1 MQYFL
6 VFVVVVYVLT
16 TIFSSP
22 VIWLLLGIVVIFVI
36 AGILDLFN
44 TSSNNT
50 RQSSSYKTSNQSVKN
65 TGKFSSFKEWSQSV
79 DKNEPNKKSDDML
92 DEKISVKEFIK
103 LRDVLNSI
111 DLSGEF
117 TEDTRDEIIEKLLAV
132 KSSEF
137 DNETATRLENIDLNT
152 ARNFFV
158 SYRDMLNSKDLEAF
172 DFVTARDFML
182 GFATE
187 EEMQD
192 AVERENSRNQT
203 SQVYDDYDDY
213 DEYDEDDEY
222 DDDNY
227 EKPNWKENS
236 NSAKQKRIKNLRKD
250 VNRLNREYRF
260 ESGFDPDWDED
271 DRLSEKYRHDE
282 EKYLRA
288 RKLELEERNRSYD
301 NYLAPDER
309 DRFKDETDEEW

>member
-6 VFVVVVYVLT
+6 IFVLVMGILM
-16 TIFSSP
+16 TIFSNP
-22 VIWLLLGIVVIFVI
+22 IFWII
-36 AGILDLFN
+36 AGILIVLVFKAIVDLFRA
-44 TSSNNT
+44 SSNDV
-50 RQSSSYKTSNQSVKN
+50 RQSSNYKK
-65 TGKFSSFKEWSQSV
+65 WSQSV
-79 DKNEPNKKSDDML
+79 DKKEPNKKNDNML
-92 DEKISVKEFIK
+92 DEKIPVKEFIK

-117 TEDTRDEIIEKLLAV
+117 TEDVLDDIIEKLLAV

-137 DNETATRLENIDLNT
+137 DDETATRLEEVDLNT

-172 DFVTARDFML
+172 DFVTAREIMS

-192 AVERENSRNQT
+192 AVEMENSRNQS
-203 SQVYDDYDDY
+203 SQVYDDYEDY
-213 DEYDEDDEY
+213 DEYD
-222 DDDNY
+222 DDDDY
-227 EKPNWKENS
+227 EQPNWNENRE
-236 NSAKQKRIKNLRKD
+236 SAKQKRIKNLRKD

-309 DRFKDETDEEW
+309 DRFRDETDEEW

>member
-6 VFVVVVYVLT
+6 VFVLVIGGLI
-16 TIFSSP
+16 TIFSNP
-22 VIWLLLGIVVIFVI
+22 IFWIILGIAVIVAI
-36 AGILDLFN
+36 INLFC
-44 TSSNNT
+44 TSSNDI
-50 RQSSSYKTSNQSVKN
+50 RQS
-65 TGKFSSFKEWSQSV
+65 SSFKEWSRSV
-79 DKNEPNKKSDDML
+79 DKKEPNKKNDNIL
-92 DEKISVKEFIK
+92 DEKIPVQELIK
-103 LRDVLNSI
+103 LRDILNLI

-117 TEDTRDEIIEKLLAV
+117 TEDTRDEIIEKLLEV

-137 DNETATRLENIDLNT
+137 DNENAMRLEGVDLNT
-152 ARNFFV
+152 ARNFFI
-158 SYRDMLNSKDLEAF
+158 SYRDMLNSKDLESF
-172 DFVTARDFML
+172 EFVSARELMS

-203 SQVYDDYDDY
+203 NQVYNDYDDY
-213 DEYDEDDEY
+213 DEYD
-222 DDDNY
+222 DDDDY
-227 EKPNWKENS
+227 EQPNWNENR
-236 NSAKQKRIKNLRKD
+236 NSAKQKRINNLRKD

>member
-6 VFVVVVYVLT
+6 IFVVVAYVLT

-22 VIWLLLGIVVIFVI
+22 VTWIFLGVLVIFVI
-36 AGILDLFN
+36 AGILDLFSA
-44 TSSNNT
+44 SSNNT
-50 RQSSSYKTSNQSVKN
+50 RQFSSYKTSNQSVKN

-79 DKNEPNKKSDDML
+79 DKNEPNKKSDD
-92 DEKISVKEFIK
+92 
-103 LRDVLNSI
+103 
-111 DLSGEF
+111 
-117 TEDTRDEIIEKLLAV
+117 
-132 KSSEF
+132 
-137 DNETATRLENIDLNT
+137 
-152 ARNFFV
+152 
-158 SYRDMLNSKDLEAF
+158 
-172 DFVTARDFML
+172 
-182 GFATE
+182 
-187 EEMQD
+187 
-192 AVERENSRNQT
+192 
-203 SQVYDDYDDY
+203 YDDYEDY
-213 DEYDEDDEY
+213 DEYD
-222 DDDNY
+222 DDDY
-227 EKPNWKENS
+227 EQPNWNENR

-260 ESGFDPDWDED
+260 DSGFDPDWDED

>member
-6 VFVVVVYVLT
+6 VFVLVMGVLM
-16 TIFSSP
+16 TIFSNP
-22 VIWLLLGIVVIFVI
+22 IFWII
-36 AGILDLFN
+36 AGILIVLVFKAIVDLFSA
-44 TSSNNT
+44 SSNNT
-50 RQSSSYKTSNQSVKN
+50 RQS
-65 TGKFSSFKEWSQSV
+65 SSFKEWSQSV
-79 DKNEPNKKSDDML
+79 DKNESNKKSDDIL
-92 DEKISVKEFIK
+92 DEKIPTQELIK
-103 LRDVLNSI
+103 LRNILNLI

-117 TEDTRDEIIEKLLAV
+117 TKDTRDEIIEKLLPV
-132 KSSEF
+132 KSSQF
-137 DNETATRLENIDLNT
+137 DNETATRLKNIDLNT
-152 ARNFFV
+152 ARNFFI
-158 SYRDMLNSKDLEAF
+158 SYRDMLNSKDLESF
-172 DFVTARDFML
+172 EFVTARELMS

-203 SQVYDDYDDY
+203 NQVYDDCDDY
-213 DEYDEDDEY
+213 DEYD
-222 DDDNY
+222 DDDY
-227 EKPNWKENS
+227 EQPNWNENR
-236 NSAKQKRIKNLRKD
+236 NSAKQKRIKNLKKD

>member
-6 VFVVVVYVLT
+6 IFVVVAYVLT
-16 TIFSSP
+16 TIFSNP
-22 VIWLLLGIVVIFVI
+22 VTWILLGVLVIFVI
-36 AGILDLFN
+36 AGIVDLFSA
-44 TSSNNT
+44 SSNDV
-50 RQSSSYKTSNQSVKN
+50 RQSSSHKTSNQSVKN

-92 DEKISVKEFIK
+92 DEKIPTQELIK
-103 LRDVLNSI
+103 LRNILNLI

-117 TEDTRDEIIEKLLAV
+117 TKDTRDEIIEKLLAV

-137 DNETATRLENIDLNT
+137 DNENAMRLEGVDLNT
-152 ARNFFV
+152 ARNFFI
-158 SYRDMLNSKDLEAF
+158 SYRDMLNSKDLESF
-172 DFVTARDFML
+172 EFVSARELMS

-192 AVERENSRNQT
+192 AVERENSSNQT
-203 SQVYDDYDDY
+203 NQLYDDYDNY
-213 DEYDEDDEY
+213 DEYDEY
-222 DDDNY
+222 DDDDY
-227 EKPNWKENS
+227 EQPNWNENR

-250 VNRLNREYRF
+250 VNHLNREYRF

>member
-6 VFVVVVYVLT
+6 VFVLVMGVLM
-16 TIFSSP
+16 TIFSNP
-22 VIWLLLGIVVIFVI
+22 IFWII
-36 AGILDLFN
+36 AGILIVLVFKAIVDLFSA
-44 TSSNNT
+44 SSNNI
-50 RQSSSYKTSNQSVKN
+50 RQS
-65 TGKFSSFKEWSQSV
+65 SSFKEWSQSV
-79 DKNEPNKKSDDML
+79 DKNEPNKKSDDIL
-92 DEKISVKEFIK
+92 DEKIPTQELIK
-103 LRDVLNSI
+103 LRNILNLI

-117 TEDTRDEIIEKLLAV
+117 TKDTRDEIIEKLLPV
-132 KSSEF
+132 KSSQF
-137 DNETATRLENIDLNT
+137 DNETATRLKNIDLNT
-152 ARNFFV
+152 ARNFFI
-158 SYRDMLNSKDLEAF
+158 SYRDMLNSKDLESF
-172 DFVTARDFML
+172 EFVTARELMS

-203 SQVYDDYDDY
+203 NQVYDDC
-213 DEYDEDDEY
+213 DEYEEY
-222 DDDNY
+222 DDDDY
-227 EKPNWKENS
+227 EQPNWNENR
-236 NSAKQKRIKNLRKD
+236 NFAKQKRIKNLRKD

>member
-1 MQYFL
+1 
-6 VFVVVVYVLT
+6 
-16 TIFSSP
+16 
-22 VIWLLLGIVVIFVI
+22 
-36 AGILDLFN
+36 
-44 TSSNNT
+44 
-50 RQSSSYKTSNQSVKN
+50 
-65 TGKFSSFKEWSQSV
+65 
-79 DKNEPNKKSDDML
+79 ML
-92 DEKISVKEFIK
+92 DEKIPTQELIK
-103 LRDVLNSI
+103 LRDILNLI

-117 TEDTRDEIIEKLLAV
+117 TEDTRDEIIEKLLSV

-137 DNETATRLENIDLNT
+137 DNENAMRLEGVDLNT
-152 ARNFFV
+152 ARNFFI
-158 SYRDMLNSKDLEAF
+158 SYRDMLNSKDLESF
-172 DFVTARDFML
+172 EFVSARELMS

-192 AVERENSRNQT
+192 AVERENSINQT
-203 SQVYDDYDDY
+203 NQVYDDYDDY
-213 DEYDEDDEY
+213 DEYD
-222 DDDNY
+222 DDDY
-227 EKPNWKENS
+227 EQPNWNENR
-236 NSAKQKRIKNLRKD
+236 NFAKQKRIKNLRKD

>member
-1 MQYFL
+1 MQYFI
-6 VFVVVVYVLT
+6 VFVVVMGVLM
-16 TIFSSP
+16 TIFSNP
-22 VIWLLLGIVVIFVI
+22 IFWII
-36 AGILDLFN
+36 AGILIVLVFKAIVDLFN
-44 TSSNNT
+44 ASSNNT
-50 RQSSSYKTSNQSVKN
+50 RQS
-65 TGKFSSFKEWSQSV
+65 SSFKEWSQSV
-79 DKNEPNKKSDDML
+79 DKKEPNKKNDNML
-92 DEKISVKEFIK
+92 DEKIPVQELIK
-103 LRDVLNSI
+103 LRDILNLI

-117 TEDTRDEIIEKLLAV
+117 TDDTRDEIIEKLLAV

-137 DNETATRLENIDLNT
+137 DNENAMRLEGVDLNT
-152 ARNFFV
+152 ARNFFI
-158 SYRDMLNSKDLEAF
+158 SYRDMLNSKDLESF
-172 DFVTARDFML
+172 EFVSARELMS

-203 SQVYDDYDDY
+203 NQVYDDYDDY
-213 DEYDEDDEY
+213 DEYDEYDEY
-222 DDDNY
+222 DDDDDY
-227 EKPNWKENS
+227 EQPNWNENR
-236 NSAKQKRIKNLRKD
+236 NSAKQKRINNLRKD
-250 VNRLNREYRF
+250 VNRLNREYSF

>member
-6 VFVVVVYVLT
+6 IFVVVAYVLT

-22 VIWLLLGIVVIFVI
+22 VTWILLGIVVIFVI

-79 DKNEPNKKSDDML
+79 DKNEPNKKSDD
-92 DEKISVKEFIK
+92 
-103 LRDVLNSI
+103 
-111 DLSGEF
+111 
-117 TEDTRDEIIEKLLAV
+117 
-132 KSSEF
+132 
-137 DNETATRLENIDLNT
+137 
-152 ARNFFV
+152 
-158 SYRDMLNSKDLEAF
+158 
-172 DFVTARDFML
+172 
-182 GFATE
+182 
-187 EEMQD
+187 
-192 AVERENSRNQT
+192 
-203 SQVYDDYDDY
+203 YDDYEDY
-213 DEYDEDDEY
+213 DEYD
-222 DDDNY
+222 DDDY
-227 EKPNWKENS
+227 EQPNWNENR
-236 NSAKQKRIKNLRKD
+236 NSAKQKRINNLRKD

>member
-6 VFVVVVYVLT
+6 VFVLVMGVLM
-16 TIFSSP
+16 TIFSNP
-22 VIWLLLGIVVIFVI
+22 IFWII
-36 AGILDLFN
+36 AGILIVLVFKAIVDLFSA
-44 TSSNNT
+44 SSNNT
-50 RQSSSYKTSNQSVKN
+50 RQS
-65 TGKFSSFKEWSQSV
+65 SSFKEWSQSV
-79 DKNEPNKKSDDML
+79 DKNEPNKKSDDIL
-92 DEKISVKEFIK
+92 DEKIPTQELIK
-103 LRDVLNSI
+103 LRNILNLI

-117 TEDTRDEIIEKLLAV
+117 TKDTRDEIIEKLLPV
-132 KSSEF
+132 KSSQF
-137 DNETATRLENIDLNT
+137 DNETATRLKNIDLNT
-152 ARNFFV
+152 ARNFFI
-158 SYRDMLNSKDLEAF
+158 SYRDMLNSKDLESF
-172 DFVTARDFML
+172 EFVTARELMS

-203 SQVYDDYDDY
+203 NQVYDDC
-213 DEYDEDDEY
+213 DEYEEY
-222 DDDNY
+222 DDDDDY
-227 EKPNWKENS
+227 EQPNWNENR
-236 NSAKQKRIKNLRKD
+236 NSAKQKRINNLRKD

-309 DRFKDETDEEW
+309 DRFKDETNEEW

>member
-6 VFVVVVYVLT
+6 VFVLVMGVLM
-16 TIFSSP
+16 TIFSNP
-22 VIWLLLGIVVIFVI
+22 IFWII
-36 AGILDLFN
+36 AGILIVLVFKAIVDLFSA
-44 TSSNNT
+44 SSNNI
-50 RQSSSYKTSNQSVKN
+50 RQSSS
-65 TGKFSSFKEWSQSV
+65 FKDWSQSV
-79 DKNEPNKKSDDML
+79 DKNEQNKKSDDIL
-92 DEKISVKEFIK
+92 DEKIPTQELIK
-103 LRDVLNSI
+103 LRNILNLI

-117 TEDTRDEIIEKLLAV
+117 TKDTRDEIIGKLLPV
-132 KSSEF
+132 KSSQF
-137 DNETATRLENIDLNT
+137 DNETATRLKNIDLNT
-152 ARNFFV
+152 ARNFFI
-158 SYRDMLNSKDLEAF
+158 SYRDMLNSKDLESF
-172 DFVTARDFML
+172 EFVTARELMS

-203 SQVYDDYDDY
+203 NQEYDDYDDC
-213 DEYDEDDEY
+213 DEY
-222 DDDNY
+222 DDDDY
-227 EKPNWKENS
+227 EQPNWNENR

-309 DRFKDETDEEW
+309 DRFKDETDEDW

>member
-6 VFVVVVYVLT
+6 IFVVVAYVLT

-22 VIWLLLGIVVIFVI
+22 VTWILLGIVVIFVI

-50 RQSSSYKTSNQSVKN
+50 RQSSSHKTSNQSVKN
-65 TGKFSSFKEWSQSV
+65 TSKISSFKDWSQSV
-79 DKNEPNKKSDDML
+79 DKNEPNKK
-92 DEKISVKEFIK
+92 
-103 LRDVLNSI
+103 N
-111 DLSGEF
+111 
-117 TEDTRDEIIEKLLAV
+117 
-132 KSSEF
+132 
-137 DNETATRLENIDLNT
+137 
-152 ARNFFV
+152 
-158 SYRDMLNSKDLEAF
+158 
-172 DFVTARDFML
+172 
-182 GFATE
+182 
-187 EEMQD
+187 
-192 AVERENSRNQT
+192 
-203 SQVYDDYDDY
+203 DDY
-213 DEYDEDDEY
+213 DEYDEYDEY
-222 DDDNY
+222 DDDDDY
-227 EKPNWKENS
+227 EQPNWNENR
-236 NSAKQKRIKNLRKD
+236 NSAKQKRINNLRKD

>member
-6 VFVVVVYVLT
+6 IFVVVAYVLT

-22 VIWLLLGIVVIFVI
+22 VTWIFLGVLVIFVI
-36 AGILDLFN
+36 AGILDLFSA
-44 TSSNNT
+44 SSNNT

-79 DKNEPNKKSDDML
+79 DKNEPNKKSDD
-92 DEKISVKEFIK
+92 
-103 LRDVLNSI
+103 
-111 DLSGEF
+111 
-117 TEDTRDEIIEKLLAV
+117 
-132 KSSEF
+132 
-137 DNETATRLENIDLNT
+137 
-152 ARNFFV
+152 
-158 SYRDMLNSKDLEAF
+158 
-172 DFVTARDFML
+172 
-182 GFATE
+182 
-187 EEMQD
+187 
-192 AVERENSRNQT
+192 
-203 SQVYDDYDDY
+203 YDDYEDY
-213 DEYDEDDEY
+213 DEYD
-222 DDDNY
+222 DDDY
-227 EKPNWKENS
+227 EQPNWNENR

>member
-6 VFVVVVYVLT
+6 IFVVVAYVLT

-22 VIWLLLGIVVIFVI
+22 IFWIILGIVVIFVI
-36 AGILDLFN
+36 AGILDLFSV
-44 TSSNNT
+44 SSNNT

-65 TGKFSSFKEWSQSV
+65 TGKISSFKDWSQSV
-79 DKNEPNKKSDDML
+79 DKNEPNKKSDD
-92 DEKISVKEFIK
+92 
-103 LRDVLNSI
+103 
-111 DLSGEF
+111 
-117 TEDTRDEIIEKLLAV
+117 
-132 KSSEF
+132 
-137 DNETATRLENIDLNT
+137 
-152 ARNFFV
+152 
-158 SYRDMLNSKDLEAF
+158 
-172 DFVTARDFML
+172 
-182 GFATE
+182 
-187 EEMQD
+187 
-192 AVERENSRNQT
+192 
-203 SQVYDDYDDY
+203 YDDYEDY
-213 DEYDEDDEY
+213 DEYD
-222 DDDNY
+222 DDDY
-227 EKPNWKENS
+227 EQPNWNENR
-236 NSAKQKRIKNLRKD
+236 NSAKQKRINNLRKD

>member
-1 MQYFL
+1 MQYSFFFL
-6 VFVVVVYVLT
+6 IIIIGLLISDPSFWVVLGISIVLLVVVV
-16 TIFSSP
+16 IAC
-22 VIWLLLGIVVIFVI
+22 IV
-36 AGILDLFN
+36 DLFR
-44 TSSNNT
+44 SISKPS
-50 RQSSSYKTSNQSVKN
+50 RQSSSHKTSNQSVKN
-65 TGKFSSFKEWSQSV
+65 TGKISSFKDWSQSV
-79 DKNEPNKKSDDML
+79 DKNEPNKKSDDIL
-92 DEKISVKEFIK
+92 DEKIPTQELIK
-103 LRDVLNSI
+103 LRNILNLI

-117 TEDTRDEIIEKLLAV
+117 KKDTRDEIIGKLLPV
-132 KSSEF
+132 KSSQF
-137 DNETATRLENIDLNT
+137 DNETTTRLKNIDLNT
-152 ARNFFV
+152 ARNFFI
-158 SYRDMLNSKDLEAF
+158 SYRDMLNSKDLESF
-172 DFVTARDFML
+172 EFVTARELMS

-203 SQVYDDYDDY
+203 NQEYDDYDDC
-213 DEYDEDDEY
+213 DEYEEY
-222 DDDNY
+222 DDDDY
-227 EKPNWKENS
+227 EQPNWNENH
-236 NSAKQKRIKNLRKD
+236 NSAKQKRIKNLKKD

-260 ESGFDPDWDED
+260 ERGFDPDWDED

>member
-6 VFVVVVYVLT
+6 IFVVVAYVLT
-16 TIFSSP
+16 TIFSNP
-22 VIWLLLGIVVIFVI
+22 VTWILLGVLVIFVI
-36 AGILDLFN
+36 AGIVDLFSA
-44 TSSNNT
+44 SSNDV
-50 RQSSSYKTSNQSVKN
+50 RQSSSHKTSNQSVKN

-79 DKNEPNKKSDDML
+79 DKNEPNKKSDD
-92 DEKISVKEFIK
+92 
-103 LRDVLNSI
+103 
-111 DLSGEF
+111 
-117 TEDTRDEIIEKLLAV
+117 
-132 KSSEF
+132 
-137 DNETATRLENIDLNT
+137 
-152 ARNFFV
+152 
-158 SYRDMLNSKDLEAF
+158 
-172 DFVTARDFML
+172 
-182 GFATE
+182 
-187 EEMQD
+187 
-192 AVERENSRNQT
+192 
-203 SQVYDDYDDY
+203 YDDYEDY
-213 DEYDEDDEY
+213 DEYD
-222 DDDNY
+222 DDDY
-227 EKPNWKENS
+227 EQPNWNENR

>member
-6 VFVVVVYVLT
+6 IFVIVAYVLT

-22 VIWLLLGIVVIFVI
+22 VTWILLGVLVIFVI
-36 AGILDLFN
+36 AGILDLFSA
-44 TSSNNT
+44 SSNNT

-79 DKNEPNKKSDDML
+79 DKNEPNKKSDD
-92 DEKISVKEFIK
+92 
-103 LRDVLNSI
+103 
-111 DLSGEF
+111 
-117 TEDTRDEIIEKLLAV
+117 
-132 KSSEF
+132 
-137 DNETATRLENIDLNT
+137 
-152 ARNFFV
+152 
-158 SYRDMLNSKDLEAF
+158 
-172 DFVTARDFML
+172 
-182 GFATE
+182 
-187 EEMQD
+187 
-192 AVERENSRNQT
+192 
-203 SQVYDDYDDY
+203 YDDYEDY
-213 DEYDEDDEY
+213 DEYD
-222 DDDNY
+222 DDDY
-227 EKPNWKENS
+227 EQPNWNDNR
-236 NSAKQKRIKNLRKD
+236 NSAKQKRINNLRKD

-309 DRFKDETDEEW
+309 DRFRDETDEEW

>member
-6 VFVVVVYVLT
+6 VFVLVMGVLM
-16 TIFSSP
+16 TIFSNP
-22 VIWLLLGIVVIFVI
+22 IFGII
-36 AGILDLFN
+36 AGILIVLVFKAIVDLFSA
-44 TSSNNT
+44 SSNNT
-50 RQSSSYKTSNQSVKN
+50 RQSSS
-65 TGKFSSFKEWSQSV
+65 FKDWSQSV
-79 DKNEPNKKSDDML
+79 DKNEPNKKSDDIL
-92 DEKISVKEFIK
+92 DEKIPTQELIK
-103 LRDVLNSI
+103 LRNILNLI

-117 TEDTRDEIIEKLLAV
+117 TKDTRDEIIEKLLPV
-132 KSSEF
+132 KSSQF
-137 DNETATRLENIDLNT
+137 DNETATRLKNIDLNT
-152 ARNFFV
+152 ARNFFI
-158 SYRDMLNSKDLEAF
+158 SYRDMLNSKDLESF
-172 DFVTARDFML
+172 EFVTARELMS

-203 SQVYDDYDDY
+203 NQVYDDYDNY
-213 DEYDEDDEY
+213 EEYEEYDGDD
-222 DDDNY
+222 Y
-227 EKPNWKENS
+227 EQPNWNENR

>member
-6 VFVVVVYVLT
+6 VFVVVAYVLT

-22 VIWLLLGIVVIFVI
+22 VIWILLGIVVIFVI

-44 TSSNNT
+44 TSSNDV
-50 RQSSSYKTSNQSVKN
+50 RQSSIHKTSNQSVKN
-65 TGKFSSFKEWSQSV
+65 TGKISSFKDWSQSV
-79 DKNEPNKKSDDML
+79 DKNEPNKKSDDIL
-92 DEKISVKEFIK
+92 DEKIPVQELIK
-103 LRDVLNSI
+103 LRNILNLI

-117 TEDTRDEIIEKLLAV
+117 TKDIRDEIIGKLLPV
-132 KSSEF
+132 KSSQF
-137 DNETATRLENIDLNT
+137 DNETATRLKNIDLNT
-152 ARNFFV
+152 ARNFFI
-158 SYRDMLNSKDLEAF
+158 SYRDMLNSKDLESF
-172 DFVTARDFML
+172 EFVTARELMS

-203 SQVYDDYDDY
+203 NQVYDDYDDC
-213 DEYDEDDEY
+213 DEYEEY
-222 DDDNY
+222 DDDDY
-227 EKPNWKENS
+227 EQSNWNENR

>member
-6 VFVVVVYVLT
+6 VFVVVAYVLT

-22 VIWLLLGIVVIFVI
+22 VTWILLGVLVIFVI

-50 RQSSSYKTSNQSVKN
+50 RQSSS
-65 TGKFSSFKEWSQSV
+65 FKEWSQSV
-79 DKNEPNKKSDDML
+79 DKKEPNKKNDNML
-92 DEKISVKEFIK
+92 DEKIPVQELIK
-103 LRDVLNSI
+103 LRDILNLI

-137 DNETATRLENIDLNT
+137 DNENAMRLEGVDLNT
-152 ARNFFV
+152 ARNFFI
-158 SYRDMLNSKDLEAF
+158 SYRDMLNSKDLESF
-172 DFVTARDFML
+172 EFVSPRALMS

-203 SQVYDDYDDY
+203 NQVYNDYDDY
-213 DEYDEDDEY
+213 DEYD
-222 DDDNY
+222 DDDY
-227 EKPNWKENS
+227 EQPNWNENR
-236 NSAKQKRIKNLRKD
+236 NSAKQKRINNVRKD

>member
-6 VFVVVVYVLT
+6 IFVVVAYVLT

-22 VIWLLLGIVVIFVI
+22 VTWILLGVLVIFVI
-36 AGILDLFN
+36 AGILDLFSA
-44 TSSNNT
+44 SSNNT

-65 TGKFSSFKEWSQSV
+65 TGKISSFKDWSQSV
-79 DKNEPNKKSDDML
+79 DKNEPNKK
-92 DEKISVKEFIK
+92 
-103 LRDVLNSI
+103 N
-111 DLSGEF
+111 
-117 TEDTRDEIIEKLLAV
+117 
-132 KSSEF
+132 
-137 DNETATRLENIDLNT
+137 
-152 ARNFFV
+152 
-158 SYRDMLNSKDLEAF
+158 
-172 DFVTARDFML
+172 
-182 GFATE
+182 
-187 EEMQD
+187 
-192 AVERENSRNQT
+192 
-203 SQVYDDYDDY
+203 DDYDDY
-213 DEYDEDDEY
+213 EDYDEY
-222 DDDNY
+222 DDDDDY
-227 EKPNWKENS
+227 EQPNWNENR
-236 NSAKQKRIKNLRKD
+236 NSAKQKRIKNLKKD

>member
-1 MQYFL
+1 MQYSFFFL
-6 VFVVVVYVLT
+6 IIIIGLLISDPSFWVVLGISIVLLVVVV
-16 TIFSSP
+16 IAC
-22 VIWLLLGIVVIFVI
+22 IV
-36 AGILDLFN
+36 DLFSA
-44 TSSNNT
+44 SSNNT
-50 RQSSSYKTSNQSVKN
+50 RQS
-65 TGKFSSFKEWSQSV
+65 SSFKEWSQSV
-79 DKNEPNKKSDDML
+79 DKNEPNKKSDDIL
-92 DEKISVKEFIK
+92 DEKIPTQELIK
-103 LRDVLNSI
+103 LRNILNLI

-117 TEDTRDEIIEKLLAV
+117 TKDTRDEIIGKLLPV
-132 KSSEF
+132 KSSQF
-137 DNETATRLENIDLNT
+137 DNETATRLKNIDLNT
-152 ARNFFV
+152 ARNFFI
-158 SYRDMLNSKDLEAF
+158 SYRDMLNSKDLESF
-172 DFVTARDFML
+172 EFVTARELMS

-203 SQVYDDYDDY
+203 NQEYDDYDDC
-213 DEYDEDDEY
+213 DEY
-222 DDDNY
+222 DDDDY
-227 EKPNWKENS
+227 EQPNWNENR

-309 DRFKDETDEEW
+309 DRFKDETDEDW

>member
-6 VFVVVVYVLT
+6 VFVLVMGVLM
-16 TIFSSP
+16 TIFSNP
-22 VIWLLLGIVVIFVI
+22 IFWII
-36 AGILDLFN
+36 AGILIVLVFKAIVDLFSA
-44 TSSNNT
+44 SSNNI
-50 RQSSSYKTSNQSVKN
+50 RQS
-65 TGKFSSFKEWSQSV
+65 SSFKEWSQSV
-79 DKNEPNKKSDDML
+79 DKNEPNKKSDDIL
-92 DEKISVKEFIK
+92 DEKIPTQELIK
-103 LRDVLNSI
+103 LRNILNLI

-117 TEDTRDEIIEKLLAV
+117 TKDTRDEIIEKLLPV
-132 KSSEF
+132 KSSQF
-137 DNETATRLENIDLNT
+137 DNETATRLKNIDLNT
-152 ARNFFV
+152 ARNFFI
-158 SYRDMLNSKDLEAF
+158 SYRDMLNSKDLESF
-172 DFVTARDFML
+172 EFVTARELMS

-203 SQVYDDYDDY
+203 NQVYDDYDDY
-213 DEYDEDDEY
+213 DEYDEY
-222 DDDNY
+222 DDDDDY
-227 EKPNWKENS
+227 EQPNWNENR
-236 NSAKQKRIKNLRKD
+236 NSAKQKRIKNLKKD

-309 DRFKDETDEEW
+309 DRFRDETDEEW

>member
-1 MQYFL
+1 MQYFI
-6 VFVVVVYVLT
+6 VFVVVIGGLI
-16 TIFSSP
+16 TIFSNP
-22 VIWLLLGIVVIFVI
+22 IFWIILGIAVIVAI
-36 AGILDLFN
+36 INLFC
-44 TSSNNT
+44 TSSNDV
-50 RQSSSYKTSNQSVKN
+50 RQSSNHKTSNQSVKN
-65 TGKFSSFKEWSQSV
+65 TGKISSFKDWSQSV
-79 DKNEPNKKSDDML
+79 DKYEPNKKSDDML
-92 DEKISVKEFIK
+92 DEKIPAQELIK
-103 LRDVLNSI
+103 LRDILNLI

-117 TEDTRDEIIEKLLAV
+117 TEDSRDEIIEKLLAV

-137 DNETATRLENIDLNT
+137 DNENAMRLEGVDLNT
-152 ARNFFV
+152 ARNFFI
-158 SYRDMLNSKDLEAF
+158 SYRDMLNSKDLESF
-172 DFVTARDFML
+172 EFVTARELMS

-192 AVERENSRNQT
+192 AVESENSRNQT
-203 SQVYDDYDDY
+203 NQEYDDYDDY
-213 DEYDEDDEY
+213 DEYDEY
-222 DDDNY
+222 DDDDDY
-227 EKPNWKENS
+227 EQPNWNENR
-236 NSAKQKRIKNLRKD
+236 NSAKQKRINNLRKD

>member
-6 VFVVVVYVLT
+6 VFVVVAYVLT

-22 VIWLLLGIVVIFVI
+22 VTWILLGVLVIFVI

-50 RQSSSYKTSNQSVKN
+50 RQSSS
-65 TGKFSSFKEWSQSV
+65 FKEWSQSV
-79 DKNEPNKKSDDML
+79 DKKEPNKKNDNML
-92 DEKISVKEFIK
+92 DEKIPVQELIK
-103 LRDVLNSI
+103 LRDILNLI

-137 DNETATRLENIDLNT
+137 DNENAMRLEGVDLNT
-152 ARNFFV
+152 ARNFFI
-158 SYRDMLNSKDLEAF
+158 SYRDMLNSKDLESF
-172 DFVTARDFML
+172 EFVSARELMS

-203 SQVYDDYDDY
+203 NQVYNDYDDY
-213 DEYDEDDEY
+213 DEYD
-222 DDDNY
+222 DDDY
-227 EKPNWKENS
+227 EQPNWNENR
-236 NSAKQKRIKNLRKD
+236 NSAKQKRINNLRKD

>member
-6 VFVVVVYVLT
+6 VFVLVMGVLM
-16 TIFSSP
+16 TIFSNP
-22 VIWLLLGIVVIFVI
+22 IFWII
-36 AGILDLFN
+36 AGILIVLVFKAIVDLFSA
-44 TSSNNT
+44 SSNNI
-50 RQSSSYKTSNQSVKN
+50 RQS
-65 TGKFSSFKEWSQSV
+65 SSFKEWSQSV
-79 DKNEPNKKSDDML
+79 DKNEPNKKSDDIL
-92 DEKISVKEFIK
+92 DEKIPTQELIK
-103 LRDVLNSI
+103 LRNILNLI

-117 TEDTRDEIIEKLLAV
+117 TKDTRDEIIEKLLPV
-132 KSSEF
+132 KSSQF
-137 DNETATRLENIDLNT
+137 DNETATRLKNIDLNT
-152 ARNFFV
+152 ARNFFI
-158 SYRDMLNSKDLEAF
+158 SYRDMLNSKDLESF
-172 DFVTARDFML
+172 EFVTARELMS

-192 AVERENSRNQT
+192 AVERENSRNQAN
-203 SQVYDDYDDY
+203 QVYDDYDDC
-213 DEYDEDDEY
+213 DEYEEY
-222 DDDNY
+222 DDDDDY
-227 EKPNWKENS
+227 EQPNWNKNHNS
-236 NSAKQKRIKNLRKD
+236 VKQKRIKNLKKD

>member
-1 MQYFL
+1 MQYFI
-6 VFVVVVYVLT
+6 VFVVVIGGLI
-16 TIFSSP
+16 TIFSNP
-22 VIWLLLGIVVIFVI
+22 IFWIILGIAVIVAI
-36 AGILDLFN
+36 INLFC
-44 TSSNNT
+44 TSSNDV
-50 RQSSSYKTSNQSVKN
+50 RQSSNYKTSNRSVKN
-65 TGKFSSFKEWSQSV
+65 TGKISSFKEWSQSV
-79 DKNEPNKKSDDML
+79 DKNEPNKKNDYML
-92 DEKISVKEFIK
+92 DEKIPVQELIK
-103 LRDVLNSI
+103 LSDILNLI

-117 TEDTRDEIIEKLLAV
+117 TKDTRDEIIEKLLAV

-137 DNETATRLENIDLNT
+137 DNENAMRLEGVDLNT
-152 ARNFFV
+152 ARNFFI
-158 SYRDMLNSKDLEAF
+158 SYRDMLNSKDLESF
-172 DFVTARDFML
+172 EFVSARELMS

-203 SQVYDDYDDY
+203 NQVYDDYDDY
-213 DEYDEDDEY
+213 DEYD
-222 DDDNY
+222 DDDDY
-227 EKPNWKENS
+227 EQPNWNV
-236 NSAKQKRIKNLRKD
+236 NRNYAKQKRIKNLRKD

-288 RKLELEERNRSYD
+288 RKLELEEHNRSYD

-309 DRFKDETDEEW
+309 DRFRDETDEEW

>member
-6 VFVVVVYVLT
+6 VFVVVAYVLT

-22 VIWLLLGIVVIFVI
+22 VTWILLGVLVIFVI

-44 TSSNNT
+44 ASSNNT
-50 RQSSSYKTSNQSVKN
+50 RQS
-65 TGKFSSFKEWSQSV
+65 SSFKEWSQSV
-79 DKNEPNKKSDDML
+79 DKKEPNKKNDNML
-92 DEKISVKEFIK
+92 DEKIPVQELIK
-103 LRDVLNSI
+103 LRDILNLI

-117 TEDTRDEIIEKLLAV
+117 TEDTRDEIIEKLLEV

-137 DNETATRLENIDLNT
+137 DNENAMRLEGVDLNT
-152 ARNFFV
+152 ARNFFI
-158 SYRDMLNSKDLEAF
+158 SYRDMLNSKDLESF
-172 DFVTARDFML
+172 EFVSPRELMS

-203 SQVYDDYDDY
+203 NQVYNDY
-213 DEYDEDDEY
+213 DEYDEY
-222 DDDNY
+222 DDDDY
-227 EKPNWKENS
+227 EQPNWNENR
-236 NSAKQKRIKNLRKD
+236 NSAKQKRINNLRKD

-309 DRFKDETDEEW
+309 DRYKDETDEEW

>member
-1 MQYFL
+1 MQYSFFFL
-6 VFVVVVYVLT
+6 IIIIGLLISDPSFWVV
-16 TIFSSP
+16 
-22 VIWLLLGIVVIFVI
+22 LGISIVLLVIVVI

-50 RQSSSYKTSNQSVKN
+50 RQSSNHKTSNQSVKN
-65 TGKFSSFKEWSQSV
+65 TGKISSFKDWSQSV

-92 DEKISVKEFIK
+92 DEKIPVQELIK
-103 LRDVLNSI
+103 LRDILNLI

-117 TEDTRDEIIEKLLAV
+117 TKDTRDEIIEKLLAV

-137 DNETATRLENIDLNT
+137 DNENAMRLEGVDLNT
-152 ARNFFV
+152 ARNFFI
-158 SYRDMLNSKDLEAF
+158 SYRNMLNSKDLESF
-172 DFVTARDFML
+172 EFVSARELMS

-203 SQVYDDYDDY
+203 NQVYDDYDDY
-213 DEYDEDDEY
+213 DEYD
-222 DDDNY
+222 DDDDY
-227 EKPNWKENS
+227 EQPNWNENR

-309 DRFKDETDEEW
+309 DRFRDETDEEW

>member
-6 VFVVVVYVLT
+6 IFVVVAYVLT

-22 VIWLLLGIVVIFVI
+22 VTWILLGVLVIFVI
-36 AGILDLFN
+36 AGILDLFSA
-44 TSSNNT
+44 SSNNT
-50 RQSSSYKTSNQSVKN
+50 RQSSNHKTSNQSVKN
-65 TGKFSSFKEWSQSV
+65 TGKISSFKDWSQSV

-92 DEKISVKEFIK
+92 DEKIPAQELIK
-103 LRDVLNSI
+103 LRDILNLI

-117 TEDTRDEIIEKLLAV
+117 TEDSRDEIIEKLLAV

-137 DNETATRLENIDLNT
+137 DNENAMRLEGVDLNT
-152 ARNFFV
+152 ARNFFI
-158 SYRDMLNSKDLEAF
+158 SYRDMLNSKDLESF
-172 DFVTARDFML
+172 EFVSARELMS

-203 SQVYDDYDDY
+203 NQVYDDYDDY
-213 DEYDEDDEY
+213 DEYD
-222 DDDNY
+222 DDDDY
-227 EKPNWKENS
+227 EQPNWNENR
-236 NSAKQKRIKNLRKD
+236 NSAKQKRINNLRKD

>member
-6 VFVVVVYVLT
+6 VFVLVMGVLM
-16 TIFSSP
+16 TIFSNP
-22 VIWLLLGIVVIFVI
+22 IFWII
-36 AGILDLFN
+36 AGILIVLVFKAIVDLFSA
-44 TSSNNT
+44 SSNNT
-50 RQSSSYKTSNQSVKN
+50 RQS
-65 TGKFSSFKEWSQSV
+65 SSFKEWSQSV
-79 DKNEPNKKSDDML
+79 DKNEPNKKSDDIL
-92 DEKISVKEFIK
+92 DEKIPTQELIK
-103 LRDVLNSI
+103 LRNILNLI

-117 TEDTRDEIIEKLLAV
+117 TKDTRDEIIEKLLPV
-132 KSSEF
+132 KSSQF
-137 DNETATRLENIDLNT
+137 DNETATRLKNIDLNT
-152 ARNFFV
+152 ARNFFI
-158 SYRDMLNSKDLEAF
+158 SYRDMLNSKDLESF
-172 DFVTARDFML
+172 EFVTARELMS

-192 AVERENSRNQT
+192 AVERENSRNQIN
-203 SQVYDDYDDY
+203 QVYDDYDDY
-213 DEYDEDDEY
+213 DEYD
-222 DDDNY
+222 DDDY
-227 EKPNWKENS
+227 EQPNWNENR
-236 NSAKQKRIKNLRKD
+236 NFAKQKRIKNLKKD

>member
-6 VFVVVVYVLT
+6 IFVVVAYVLT

-22 VIWLLLGIVVIFVI
+22 VTWIFLGVLVIFVI
-36 AGILDLFN
+36 AGILDLFSA
-44 TSSNNT
+44 SSNNT
-50 RQSSSYKTSNQSVKN
+50 RQSSSHKTSNQSVKN

-79 DKNEPNKKSDDML
+79 DKNEPNKKSDD
-92 DEKISVKEFIK
+92 
-103 LRDVLNSI
+103 
-111 DLSGEF
+111 
-117 TEDTRDEIIEKLLAV
+117 
-132 KSSEF
+132 
-137 DNETATRLENIDLNT
+137 
-152 ARNFFV
+152 
-158 SYRDMLNSKDLEAF
+158 
-172 DFVTARDFML
+172 
-182 GFATE
+182 
-187 EEMQD
+187 
-192 AVERENSRNQT
+192 
-203 SQVYDDYDDY
+203 YDDYEDY
-213 DEYDEDDEY
+213 DEYD
-222 DDDNY
+222 DDDY
-227 EKPNWKENS
+227 EQPNWNENR

-271 DRLSEKYRHDE
+271 DRLSEKYRRDE